1 MVEQLEMQGC
11 DGVAEMA
18 KEIRPW
24 LEKIDRV
31 KNALDKEGD
40 HR

>member
-11 DGVAEMA
+11 AGVIEMA